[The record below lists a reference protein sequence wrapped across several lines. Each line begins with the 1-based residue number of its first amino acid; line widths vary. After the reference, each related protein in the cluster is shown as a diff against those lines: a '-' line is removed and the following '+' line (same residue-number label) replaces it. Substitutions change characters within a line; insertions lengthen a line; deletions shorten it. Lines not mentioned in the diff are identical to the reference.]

1 MKYSTIYPI
10 TAAQLGITEDEINAE
25 ILLYNQRNYNIV
37 DFPKI

>member
-25 ILLYNQRNYNIV
+25 ILIYNQGNYKIV

>member
-10 TAAQLGITEDEINAE
+10 TAAQIGLPEDEINAE
-25 ILLYNQRNYNIV
+25 ILIYNQRNYKIV